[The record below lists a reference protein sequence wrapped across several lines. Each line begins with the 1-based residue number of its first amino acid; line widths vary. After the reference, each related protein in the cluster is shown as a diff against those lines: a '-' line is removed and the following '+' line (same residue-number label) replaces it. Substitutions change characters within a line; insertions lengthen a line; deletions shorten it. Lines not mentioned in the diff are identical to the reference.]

1 MAAREVLF
9 YAECEMQGMIA
20 TNKELEALKLPP
32 RFTEHDFNWLAERT
46 RGAFRQAVEI

>member
-20 TNKELEALKLPP
+20 TNKELETLKLPP
-32 RFTEHDFNWLAERT
+32 RFTELDFSSLAERT
-46 RGAFRQAVEI
+46 RQCFRQAIEM